1 MKLLLLKTNSANDLT
16 KFRRKVLKEV
26 KELPIYA
33 EYMHKD
39 AYEISKK
46 YGKDAFLLI
55 YYLGTHTMPFF
66 YKIKSKIEKFLV
78 IQNYSLLTPWI
89 IYYIF

>member
-1 MKLLLLKTNSANDLT
+1 M
-16 KFRRKVLKEV
+16 

-66 YKIKSKIEKFLV
+66 YKIKSKIEKIFSNSKLFL
-78 IQNYSLLTPWI
+78 LHLGL
-89 IYYIF
+89 YITFFN

>member
-1 MKLLLLKTNSANDLT
+1 MRLDTFQKEKNEVTFYLSSNSPNDLT

-55 YYLGTHTMPFF
+55 YY
-66 YKIKSKIEKFLV
+66 
-78 IQNYSLLTPWI
+78 
-89 IYYIF
+89 